1 MSMGD
6 RLRQLRLERHLSQ
19 EEVARQVGITRS
31 AYSHYEINNRHPV
44 YETLIKLANYFNVSL
59 DYIIGGAGAKRPA
72 HPTEPQEHKIL
83 ELFKSM
89 DQEQRQQ
96 SIGLLLDIVEGER
109 KKNVRSVA
117 KSKS

>member
-44 YETLIKLANYFNVSL
+44 YETLIKLAHYFNVSL
-59 DYIIGGAGAKRPA
+59 DYIIGGAGTKRNEHSA
-72 HPTEPQEHKIL
+72 EPQEHKIL

-96 SIGLLLDIVEGER
+96 SIGLLLGIVEGDR
-109 KKNVRSVA
+109 KKPARSVA

>member
-6 RLRQLRLERHLSQ
+6 RLRQLRLERRLSQ

-44 YETLIKLANYFNVSL
+44 YETLMKLASYFNVTL
-59 DYIIGGAGAKRPA
+59 DYIIGGNDTKRINRPIE
-72 HPTEPQEHKIL
+72 TQEDKIL

-89 DQEQRQQ
+89 DYEQRQL
-96 SIGLLLDIVEGER
+96 SLGLLHSIVEGDLS
-109 KKNVRSVA
+109 KNVRSRAV
-117 KSKS
+117 KSK